1 MSLHTVSLYDALPI
15 EWLGFARQYGNSS
28 YHLVG
33 TCKMGPAT
41 DPLAVVDDR
50 LRVHGLEGLRV
61 VDASIMP
68 IIPSANTYA
77 STMML
82 AEKASDMKIGRESCR
97 ERVCPSV

>member
-1 MSLHTVSLYDALPI
+1 MAARDNTVENCKTDD

-68 IIPSANTYA
+68 ILPSANTYA

-82 AEKASDMKIGRESCR
+82 ADKDSDMIL
-97 ERVCPSV
+97 SVPADRKSVV